1 MLQSL
6 SGHQSP
12 VECVS
17 FDNAEEAVVAGAQG
31 GTIKLWDLEQA
42 KVIRTLTGHRS
53 SCLSVNF
60 HPFGDFFASGSLD
73 TSLKVWDV
81 RRKACINTYKGHSR
95 GVTNVQFSP
104 DGRLVASGGQ
114 DGDLK
119 VWDLTAGKLLHDF
132 QHEDSI
138 TGLEF
143 HPSEFVLA
151 TSSADRTVKWWDL
164 QTSELIDTAGPEVTG
179 VRGIAFPAHGDCLLA
194 ATQDGLKVWA
204 YEPVRRLDSVDIS
217 WAKVRDMSLN
227 EEDGKLVACS
237 CNNSFVGVWVVDLN
251 KIRPFSGPAVR
262 KAPAASGIDGH
273 SQRPC
278 LTSTGSPT
286 GRSTVLTQQQQ
297 EQSTPPLTAGG
308 VQQDVSALSPAL
320 IRATRAPLLSST
332 SHAVV
337 GRPTLAPAAAPVIAY
352 SGSLAKAAAENLEQD
367 AEDRPA
373 QPLQGA
379 DQGLPFSS
387 QQALPLS
394 PVTQSSLSDQ
404 NRDSRSFSPR
414 LPATPVQSAD
424 AALPSMSTPC
434 QQLSVAAEARAPG
447 EQESCQVGISS
458 PMAEAGHRLPGVSTN
473 PATLSHSD
481 DAAISGYSL
490 PSYFAGGTGTG
501 VQHSACSSSSNSSRA
516 TQRRSELRSKAS
528 ELSPE
533 PGGLNIEAFLPPSLS
548 PRPGYCAQVSDTE
561 VIAQLMAKNQTVMS
575 ILGSRQ
581 ASLQLVSSF
590 WARGDVRGALA
601 ALLQSSAIAC

>member
-1 MLQSL
+1 MKRAYKLQEFVAHTSNVNCLKVGRKSAGVLVTGGEDKKVNVWAIGKPTAVLSL

-394 PVTQSSLSDQ
+394 
-404 NRDSRSFSPR
+404 
-414 LPATPVQSAD
+414 
-424 AALPSMSTPC
+424 
-434 QQLSVAAEARAPG
+434 
-447 EQESCQVGISS
+447 
-458 PMAEAGHRLPGVSTN
+458 
-473 PATLSHSD
+473 
-481 DAAISGYSL
+481 
-490 PSYFAGGTGTG
+490 
-501 VQHSACSSSSNSSRA
+501 
-516 TQRRSELRSKAS
+516 KAS

-601 ALLQSSAIAC
+601 ALLQSSDASVAMDFLSTTKNSPQLLKLDHCCMDVIESLPGQSGSLSHWFIDAATS